1 MKYTLS
7 NISHFDFFN
16 GLEMRHNEILNELNL
31 ERINSLEIEQKSSK
45 LIEETET
52 FISTHILPNSEEILS
67 FLEKSY
73 YRYHDFDYSKYN
85 LDFQETNKTK
95 KEIEKETYRLRSFK
109 NSLKLL
115 INYLSMVDSLADSS
129 IELNVNTI
137 LEKNDFILLKLNSVF
152 GDEEYSI
159 EKIFE
164 LNGIKYRN
172 DETKEIADDLF
183 KRGYLSTNRGYITN
197 DQVKISVKG
206 ARYIE
211 RKLSQQKNNIKNGV
225 LDKKIDIIIEQLT
238 KLGFGQEIIFNE
250 IDELRGL
257 QNKLSKKSWSQLLKG
272 KLVDLALDKL
282 ITVEIA
288 KTVYEYL
295 TSNDFK
301 LLK

>member
-1 MKYTLS
+1 MKYVLKSIT
-7 NISHFDFFN
+7 HFDFFDK
-16 GLEMRHNEILNELNL
+16 LEKYFSRTIELLEKKESDKKKYRTEANKIINEIELFIEKHIYPESVFIINL
-31 ERINSLEIEQKSSK
+31 FNKSYNGIFNYNFSIYASKNDLEIQ
-45 LIEETET
+45 
-52 FISTHILPNSEEILS
+52 SEVERLDNFRQS
-67 FLEKSY
+67 F
-73 YRYHDFDYSKYN
+73 RN
-85 LDFQETNKTK
+85 
-95 KEIEKETYRLRSFK
+95 I
-109 NSLKLL
+109 
-115 INYLSMVDSLADSS
+115 IGYLSMTESLIDEKL
-129 IELNVNTI
+129 ELNIKTI
-137 LEKNDFILLKLNSVF
+137 SDKNDFILSKLNSVF
-152 GDEEYSI
+152 GDEMYSI
-159 EKIFE
+159 SIIFE
-164 LNGIKYRN
+164 LNNIKFRDN
-172 DETKEIADDLF
+172 ETREIVEDLSN
-183 KRGYLSTNRGYITN
+183 RGYLILKDHYMGS
-197 DQVKISVKG
+197 DKAKISVKG

-211 RKLSQQKNNIKNGV
+211 RKLKINRKQNISE